1 MNTDDQIKLAQ
12 AQLIQHTAEQMGVDV
27 NELST
32 EELAKFASYVLN
44 ESETGDEHTK
54 IAEADA
60 MGRFMARS
68 FAEEQQKIAAAEHV
82 QGAVSGALEDVANAW
97 AEKVAAEELPFK
109 DRALAA
115 VRNYSG
121 YGDIVD
127 NYKNFNAADVAARDA
142 ARKRLAVGAGKAGLS
157 ALALGGLGY
166 GAYRAMGD
174 DEAKIAAMSDAQKA
188 RLEALKREAEMRKNL
203 SPAGQTARAKAV
215 ADNSIMQLVKNK
227 AKSLSGYD
235 DITQGYKSMRSPE
248 LVGTTYLNPAEEGM
262 RAGLLRDSRLQF
274 AKGIGKAGL
283 TAGVLGGLG
292 YGAYRA
298 MSPDEEAKVASL
310 ELAENYAAIGRD
322 DIAYEIAKLAAF
334 TDPTTGRP
342 IGVPVGPANLESRA
356 ARHISRNLSRMT
368 PEARAAAIESM
379 NNAPLRSAAPA
390 TQYLPSAGPGMS
402 GTEAELNALF
412 RSQPDYVAPAAAP
425 STISK
430 IKDFYT
436 RDFTRGKGLTGLEK
450 AKAYGLGSAKALGT
464 AGVVGGL
471 GYGAYRALGGG
482 DDEAKVA
489 GYEFAKLAEARAAEI
504 MAANGIHPETFEAIE
519 PAYVKIAHVVT
530 PDDVYTYEE
539 KVAALEF
546 NQELDAAAAHI
557 LNSLGLV

>member
-1 MNTDDQIKLAQ
+1 
-12 AQLIQHTAEQMGVDV
+12 
-27 NELST
+27 
-32 EELAKFASYVLN
+32 
-44 ESETGDEHTK
+44 
-54 IAEADA
+54 
-60 MGRFMARS
+60 
-68 FAEEQQKIAAAEHV
+68 
-82 QGAVSGALEDVANAW
+82 
-97 AEKVAAEELPFK
+97 
-109 DRALAA
+109 
-115 VRNYSG
+115 
-121 YGDIVD
+121 
-127 NYKNFNAADVAARDA
+127 
-142 ARKRLAVGAGKAGLS
+142 
-157 ALALGGLGY
+157 
-166 GAYRAMGD
+166 
-174 DEAKIAAMSDAQKA
+174 
-188 RLEALKREAEMRKNL
+188 
-203 SPAGQTARAKAV
+203 
-215 ADNSIMQLVKNK
+215 
-227 AKSLSGYD
+227 
-235 DITQGYKSMRSPE
+235 
-248 LVGTTYLNPAEEGM
+248 
-262 RAGLLRDSRLQF
+262 
-274 AKGIGKAGL
+274 
-283 TAGVLGGLG
+283 
-292 YGAYRA
+292 

-310 ELAENYAAIGRD
+310 ELAENYAAIGRG

-334 TDPTTGRP
+334 TDPITGKP
-342 IGVPVGPANLESRA
+342 IGAPVESDAAKIISKRLSGLSPERRA
-356 ARHISRNLSRMT
+356 M
-368 PEARAAAIESM
+368 AIEFM
-379 NNAPLRSAAPA
+379 NNAPLKSTAPA

-412 RSQPDYVAPAAAP
+412 RSQPDYVAPAAP
-425 STISK
+425 STLSK

-471 GYGAYRALGGG
+471 GYGAYRAMGGG

>member
-82 QGAVSGALEDVANAW
+82 QGAVSGALADVANAW

-115 VRNYSG
+115 MRNYSG
-121 YGDIVD
+121 YGDIAD

-142 ARKRLAVGAGKAGLS
+142 ARKRLLIGAGKAGLS
-157 ALALGGLGY
+157 AAALGGLGY
-166 GAYRAMGD
+166 GAYRAFGD
-174 DEAKIAAMSDAQKA
+174 DEAKIAAMTAPVLTEGEKRRLAKEQAKA
-188 RLEALKREAEMRKNL
+188 NMTGPAAAE
-203 SPAGQTARAKAV
+203 ARAKAV
-215 ADNSIMQLVKNK
+215 ADNSITKLLKDK

-248 LVGTTYLNPAEEGM
+248 LVGTSYLNPAEEGM
-262 RAGLLRDSRLQF
+262 RAGLLRDARLQF

-283 TAGVLGGLG
+283 TAAALGGLG
-292 YGAYRA
+292 YGAYKA
-298 MSPDEEAKVASL
+298 MSPDEEAKVA
-310 ELAENYAAIGRD
+310 AFQMADNYAAIGRGD
-322 DIAYEIAKLAAF
+322 VAYELIKIAGEDLEALLRKHTPNITFQTEA
-334 TDPTTGRP
+334 G
-342 IGVPVGPANLESRA
+342 PVSRA
-356 ARHISRNLSRMT
+356 QN
-368 PEARAAAIESM
+368 RAA
-379 NNAPLRSAAPA
+379 
-390 TQYLPSAGPGMS
+390 
-402 GTEAELNALF
+402 EAEYEALF
-412 RSQPDYVAPAAAP
+412 RSGQGPLPSEAPAVAP
-425 STISK
+425 STFSK

-436 RDFTRGKGLTGLEK
+436 RDFTRGKGLAGLEK

-471 GYGAYRALGGG
+471 GYGAYRAMGGG
-482 DDEAKVA
+482 DEAKVA

>member
-54 IAEADA
+54 IAEANA

-82 QGAVSGALEDVANAW
+82 QGAVSGALADVANAW

-166 GAYRAMGD
+166 GAYRAMDD
-174 DEAKIAAMSDAQKA
+174 DEAKIAAMTAPVLTKGEKA
-188 RLEALKREAEMRKNL
+188 RLAREEMRELTGPK
-203 SPAGQTARAKAV
+203 GQAARAKAV
-215 ADNSIMQLVKNK
+215 ADNSMMKLIKDK

-235 DITQGYKSMRSPE
+235 DITQGYRSMRSPE
-248 LVGTTYLNPAEEGM
+248 LVGTTYINPAEEGM
-262 RAGLLRDSRLQF
+262 RAGLLRDARLQF

-298 MSPDEEAKVASL
+298 LSPDEEAKVASF
-310 ELAENYAAIGRD
+310 ELAENYAAIGRS
-322 DIAYEIAKLAAF
+322 DIAYEITKLAMSAADKAREGLERLARAREEQSF
-334 TDPTTGRP
+334 KALLQSGRVTKDQLNAATVA
-342 IGVPVGPANLESRA
+342 GDLPANQYLPGPRP
-356 ARHISRNLSRMT
+356 MT
-368 PEARAAAIESM
+368 QAEKEYQALFHSVPDR
-379 NNAPLRSAAPA
+379 PAAPA
-390 TQYLPSAGPGMS
+390 P
-402 GTEAELNALF
+402 
-412 RSQPDYVAPAAAP
+412 AP
-425 STISK
+425 STFSK

-471 GYGAYRALGGG
+471 GYGAYRAMGGG
-482 DDEAKVA
+482 DEAKVA